1 VWLFILGAK
10 KKIVSLRLYF
20 HGPMPFP
27 TLSFVIICGCMEKLS
42 NPSSIEQFAGLSR
55 LGSLAEK
62 LFPFQEGAAPPRRFQ
77 VDWRLEK
84 KRGFLSQWGTPKS
97 SMLGFSLINHPFW
110 VPHLWKLPYQIFTK
124 KNRRNCDC
132 SSLSSFKWSSL
143 RFPDLGTSPRMC
155 SSRIGLLSLL
165 FG

>member
-1 VWLFILGAK
+1 MWLFILGAK

-97 SMLGFSLINHPFW
+97 SMLGFS
-110 VPHLWKLPYQIFTK
+110 PYKPSI
-124 KNRRNCDC
+124 
-132 SSLSSFKWSSL
+132 
-143 RFPDLGTSPRMC
+143 LGTPFMETAISNFHKKKQKKLRLFVAFLLQMVKFEV
-155 SSRIGLLSLL
+155 SR
-165 FG
+165 FGDKPKNVF